1 VVCKG
6 WIFVLP
12 CFGTNCNRHA
22 SSDHL
27 QFEYDPELV
36 LVTLQDSFH
45 TRHRTANAVTNAIA
59 AEALRLMLAVRAG
72 KPLPHFDAT
81 TPVPVELARKPR
93 GRYGE
98 GDGAIELMEQVGN
111 LDMLPGSS
119 ARMRTKAGT
128 MRQVGRTLNNQD
140 RPS

>member
-1 VVCKG
+1 
-6 WIFVLP
+6 VL
-12 CFGTNCNRHA
+12 GTNFNRHA

-36 LVTLQDSFH
+36 LVTLPDSFH

-81 TPVPVELARKPR
+81 TPVPVELARKLA

-111 LDMLPGSS
+111 LDMLPVKGGFPGQL
-119 ARMRTKAGT
+119 RLMWERW
-128 MRQVGRTLNNQD
+128 
-140 RPS
+140 